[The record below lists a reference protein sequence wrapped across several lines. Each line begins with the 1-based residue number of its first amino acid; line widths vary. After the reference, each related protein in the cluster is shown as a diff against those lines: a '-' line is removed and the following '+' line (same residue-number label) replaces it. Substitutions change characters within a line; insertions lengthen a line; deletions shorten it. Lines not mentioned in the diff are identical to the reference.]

1 MINSSRF
8 SRTFVRKFWTA
19 AGNLG
24 GVAGLLMICFADCDR
39 TLAVTGLCVAMGIS
53 GINAAGYLVRRL
65 KACLCVKRTEAL
77 KSTDGLSGLNT
88 RKLGGL
94 RTFLCG
100 IKVSRI
106 EKVHRSYQLRK
117 SASI

>member
-53 GINAAGYLVRRL
+53 GINAAGYLVRIGWRT
-65 KACLCVKRTEAL
+65 KVLCEI
-77 KSTDGLSGLNT
+77 NW
-88 RKLGGL
+88 
-94 RTFLCG
+94 
-100 IKVSRI
+100 II
-106 EKVHRSYQLRK
+106 EKY
-117 SASI
+117 